1 MYPGERAEI
10 TPEKP
15 AYVVEPSGVTV
26 SYRELDEESN
36 RIAHLFRDAGL
47 RPGDSVAI
55 LMENHPMYPKVVWAA
70 QRSGLRYT
78 AVSTTLTAGE
88 AAYIVDDC
96 DAKVFVASSRYEGVA
111 SDLVTNI
118 PQAAHRLMVDGVTD
132 GYASLEERMRAYPP
146 EPIPDEC
153 EGADMLYSSGTTG
166 RPKGIK
172 PEIEHEEIG
181 NPPPFVALMTLL
193 WEFDEDSV
201 YLSPAPMYH
210 AAPMRF
216 VVSVNR
222 LGGTAIILERF
233 DAEVCLEMIE
243 KHRVTHAQFVP
254 THFVRMLKLPED
266 TRRSFDTSSL
276 RVAIHAAAP
285 CPVEVKERMMDW
297 WGPILHE
304 YYGGTEG
311 NGVCAITPE
320 EWFEHP
326 GSVGRALLGEA
337 RVWDEEEGRE
347 LPPGE
352 VGTIYFADGPDFE
365 YHKDPEKTKR
375 AYNELGWSTM
385 GDMGYVDEDGYVFL
399 TDRKDNVVVTGG
411 VNVYPQ
417 EAENV
422 LTMHPKVADVAV
434 FGVPNEEY
442 GEEVKAVV
450 QPRQMAEATP
460 ETEEELIEYCR
471 SKLARV
477 KCPRSVDFR
486 EELPRT
492 GTGKLKKRLLRD
504 AYREKAESR

>member
-1 MYPGERAEI
+1 MYPGERASL
-10 TPEKP
+10 TPEKV
-15 AYVVEPSGVTV
+15 AYVVEPAGVAVT
-26 SYRELDEESN
+26 YRELDEESN
-36 RIAHLFRDAGL
+36 RIAHLFRDLGL
-47 RPGDSVAI
+47 RPGDAVAI
-55 LMENHPMYPKVVWAA
+55 LMENHPAYLKVVWAA

-78 AVSTTLTAGE
+78 AVSTSLTAGE

-96 DAKVFVASSRYEGVA
+96 DAKVFVVSERFADVA
-111 SDLVTNI
+111 KAMVRET
-118 PQAAHRLMVDGVTD
+118 PRVAHRFMVDGTAEAH
-132 GYASLEERMRAYPP
+132 GSLEERMRQYPT

-166 RPKGIK
+166 RPKGVK
-172 PEIEHEEIG
+172 PEIENEEIG

-193 WEFDEDSV
+193 WEFDEHAV

-216 VVSVNR
+216 VVSVTR
-222 LGGTAIILERF
+222 LGGTAVILERF
-233 DAEVCLEMIE
+233 DPRLALEAIE
-243 KHRVTHAQFVP
+243 RHGVTHAQFVP
-254 THFVRMLKLPED
+254 THFVRMLKLPEEE
-266 TRRSFDTSSL
+266 RRAFDTSSL

-285 CPVEVKERMMDW
+285 CPVEVKQRMMDW
-297 WGPILHE
+297 WGPIVHE

-311 NGVCAITPE
+311 NGVCAVTPE
-320 EWFEHP
+320 EWFEHR

-365 YHKDPEKTKR
+365 YHKDPEKTKA
-375 AYNELGWSTM
+375 AYNEMGWSTM
-385 GDMGYVDEDGYVFL
+385 GDVGYVDEDGYVYL
-399 TDRKDNVVVTGG
+399 TDRKDNVIVTGG

-422 LTMHPKVADVAV
+422 LTMHPEVADVAV
-434 FGVPNEEY
+434 FGVPNPEY

-450 QPRQMAEATP
+450 QPRDPSAAGP
-460 ETEEELIEYCR
+460 GTERELLGYCR
-471 SKLARV
+471 DRLAKV

-492 GTGKLKKRLLRD
+492 ETGKLKKRLLRD
-504 AYREKAESR
+504 EYWATAKR